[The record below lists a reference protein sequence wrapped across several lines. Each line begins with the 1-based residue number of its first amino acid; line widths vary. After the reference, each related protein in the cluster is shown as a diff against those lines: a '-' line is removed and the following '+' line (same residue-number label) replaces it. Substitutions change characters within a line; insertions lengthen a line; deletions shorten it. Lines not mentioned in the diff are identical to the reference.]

1 MFNSEDLVILQY
13 IITYYELL
21 LLNRLIIKTAGS
33 ESIVR
38 FINLMK

>member
-21 LLNRLIIKTAGS
+21 LLNRLFYQNCRQRVYS
-33 ESIVR
+33 EIY
-38 FINLMK
+38 